1 MATLLIMALK
11 EESQQLFETEGVQ
24 PNYCGIGQVKASFC
38 TQKLIVEQRPTR
50 IINLG
55 SVGSHTF
62 KQGELVECT
71 SFVQRP
77 ANDFYPNTSKILKV
91 APMTQLPKAICG
103 TGDFI
108 EKAKPLVSC
117 DVMDMEAYAMAYVC
131 EKYKVEF
138 VSIKYVTDYSDTNI
152 KQDWNAHLKKCS
164 EKLFAEYF
172 KLIQA

>member
-11 EESQQLFETEGVQ
+11 EESQQLFEAQGVQ
-24 PNYCGIGQVKASFC
+24 PNYCGIGQVNASFW

-77 ANDFYPNTSKILKV
+77 AHDFYPISSKILKV
-91 APMTQLPKAICG
+91 PPVTQLPKAICG
-103 TGDFI
+103 TADFI
-108 EKAKPLVSC
+108 EKAQPLVSC

-152 KQDWNAHLKKCS
+152 KQDWHAHLKKCS
-164 EKLFAEYF
+164 EKLFAEYI
-172 KLIQA
+172 KLIQT

>member
-11 EESQQLFETEGVQ
+11 EESQQLFEAQGLQ
-24 PNYCGIGQVKASFC
+24 PNYCGIGQVNAAFW

-50 IINLG
+50 LINLG
-55 SVGSHTF
+55 TVGSHTF

-77 ANDFYPNTSKILKV
+77 ANDFLPNKSKTLTV
-91 APMTQLPKAICG
+91 PAMTQLPKAICG

-108 EKAKPLVSC
+108 EKGKPLVSC
-117 DVMDMEAYAMAYVC
+117 DVFDMEAYAMAYVC

-152 KQDWNAHLKKCS
+152 KQDWYAHLKNSS
-164 EKLFAEYF
+164 EKLLAEYL
-172 KLIQA
+172 KLNQK

>member
-11 EESQQLFETEGVQ
+11 EESQKVFETNGVQ
-24 PNYCGIGQVKASFC
+24 PFYCDIGQVNAAFW
-38 TQKLIVEQRPTR
+38 THKLIIEQRPTR

-77 ANDFYPNTSKILKV
+77 ANDFYPNTSKILRV
-91 APMTQLPKAICG
+91 PAVTQLPKAICG

-108 EKAKPLVSC
+108 EKAQPLVSC

-152 KQDWNAHLKKCS
+152 KRDWHAHLKNCS
-164 EKLFAEYF
+164 EKLFGEYL
-172 KLIQA
+172 KLIQK